1 MIVPNKVTSLDDSVI
16 GKISHLMFEDVEE
29 ISVSELLELRLK
41 KFVDIGE
48 FILALDVLYSLG
60 RIELDVERELV
71 RYVS

>member
-16 GKISHLMFEDVEE
+16 GKICHLIVEDVEE
-29 ISVSELLELRLK
+29 IAVSELLDLRLK

-60 RIELDVERELV
+60 RIELDVKRELV
-71 RYVS
+71 RYVD